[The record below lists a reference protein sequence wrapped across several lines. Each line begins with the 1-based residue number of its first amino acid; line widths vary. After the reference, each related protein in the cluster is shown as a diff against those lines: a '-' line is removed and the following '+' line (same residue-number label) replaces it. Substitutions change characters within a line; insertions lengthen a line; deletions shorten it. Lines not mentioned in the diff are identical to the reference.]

1 MRVEN
6 SFIPVDG
13 VGETTERRLW
23 RAGVT
28 TWDEFSRDVDV
39 RSVGPTT
46 AERIERFVA
55 DARDRLAADDTRFF
69 ERRLPRGEVWRL
81 YEDYR
86 EEACFFDIETTGLSE
101 HRDRV
106 TTVSFHRGGDTE
118 TLVRGRDLDAER
130 LQRWVDEAPLV
141 VTYNGAR
148 FDVPFLEASF
158 DVSIDTPHLDLIYP
172 CRSVGLTGGLSG
184 VERAI
189 GVGRDRPDVSGE
201 DAVRLWYEYE
211 RHGRERALEELVAY
225 NREDTVNLR
234 AVADAV
240 TERLHREVFERARA
254 ESDGESGSGSESE
267 FEFEPGEPAAG
278 RERD

>member
-1 MRVEN
+1 MWSRSSVVVRVEN
-6 SFIPVDG
+6 SFIPVEG

-28 TWDEFSRDVDV
+28 TWDEFDPDVDV

-46 AERIERFVA
+46 AERIQRFVA

-69 ERRLPRGEVWRL
+69 ERRLPQGEVWRL

-86 EEACFFDIETTGLSE
+86 DQACFFDIETTGLSE

-106 TTVSFHRGGDTE
+106 TTVTFHQGGDTE

-130 LQRWVDEAPLV
+130 LREYLDAPLV

-148 FDVPFLEASF
+148 FDVPFLETSF
-158 DVSIDTPHLDLIYP
+158 DLSVDTPHLDLMYP
-172 CRSVGLTGGLSG
+172 CRSLGLDGGLSG
-184 VERAI
+184 VERAL
-189 GVGRDRPDVSGE
+189 GVERERPDVSGE

-211 RHGRERALEELVAY
+211 RHDRERALEELVAY

-234 AVADAV
+234 RVADDV
-240 TERLHREVFERARA
+240 TERLHRQTFEEARQEA
-254 ESDGESGSGSESE
+254 
-267 FEFEPGEPAAG
+267 
-278 RERD
+278 

>member
-1 MRVEN
+1 VRVEN
-6 SFIPVDG
+6 SFIPVEG

-39 RSVGPTT
+39 RSVGSTT
-46 AERIERFVA
+46 ADRIERFVA

-69 ERRLPRGEVWRL
+69 ERRLPRSEVWRL

-86 EEACFFDIETTGLSE
+86 ERACFFDIETTGLSE

-106 TTVSFHRGGDTE
+106 TTVSFHRDGDTD

-130 LQRWVDEAPLV
+130 LRERFEDAPLIV
-141 VTYNGAR
+141 SYNGAR
-148 FDVPFLEASF
+148 FDVPFLETSF
-158 DVSIDTPHLDLIYP
+158 DVSIDVPHLDLIYP
-172 CRSVGLTGGLSG
+172 CRSVGLTGGLAA

-189 GVGRDRPDVSGE
+189 GVDRDRPEVSGK
-201 DAVRLWYEYE
+201 DAVRLWFEYE
-211 RHGRERALEELVAY
+211 RHGRERALAELVEY

-234 AVADAV
+234 QVADEV
-240 TERLHREVFERARA
+240 TGRLHREVFERARRGDSA
-254 ESDGESGSGSESE
+254 
-267 FEFEPGEPAAG
+267 
-278 RERD
+278 